1 MQLET
6 QRLTLRPLQAG
17 DVDDI
22 LPYHSDTESVR
33 FIPWGVRDR
42 DFVVDWLTR
51 AETYTGLTETEP
63 GLLLAM
69 VEKSSGRVIGQLN
82 SSMVDRPNQTAD
94 IGYISHPD
102 FRGQGFVN
110 EALTALIG
118 HLFQNVKVHRV
129 VADIDIRNEDSVR
142 VVERLGMRREATY
155 IDNDYLKGEWC
166 SMYLYALL
174 SREWPSK

>member
-6 QRLTLRPLQAG
+6 NRLILRPLEAG

-22 LPYHSDTESVR
+22 LPYHGDPESIR
-33 FIPWGVRDR
+33 YIPWDVRDR
-42 DFVVDWLTR
+42 EFVIDWLTR
-51 AETYTGLTETEP
+51 AVTYTGLDETEP

-69 VEKSSGRVIGQLN
+69 VEKSNGRVIGQLN
-82 SSMVDRPNQTAD
+82 SSMVDRPNKTAD

-102 FRGQGFVN
+102 YRGQGFVH

-118 HLFQNVKVHRV
+118 HLFDTVNVHRI
-129 VADIDIRNEDSVR
+129 VADIDIRNVDSVR

-155 IDNDYLKGEWC
+155 LENDYLKGEWC

-174 SREWPSK
+174 SREWRSN